1 MPLTLLLR
9 MSSADRLHIVVKPFA
24 APKMLCH
31 GLTQILSASVAVVA
45 LFSSNV
51 WADNSLTAEEKSQGW
66 ELLFDGESLDQ
77 WRNYQR
83 EDIRQ
88 QWAVEEGIIILAG
101 DGAGDLISRKQYQNF
116 DFKLDWKIEEGGNS
130 GIFFLADETP
140 DKIFH
145 NSPEVQL
152 LDNERHPDR
161 RLENH
166 RSGSLY
172 DLIASPPASHKIAGE
187 WNSLRILIENRHL
200 QVWQNEVLTSD
211 IVMDS
216 QEWDRIV
223 AGSKFNVSPGFGK
236 NERGHLGVQ
245 DHGDKVFLKNLRV
258 KEL

>member
-1 MPLTLLLR
+1 MPLTLPLR
-9 MSSADRLHIVVKPFA
+9 MPFSNRFRSAVKPFA
-24 APKMLCH
+24 QIKIRCH
-31 GLTQILSASVAVVA
+31 SLTSILGVSVTAVA

-51 WADNSLTAEEKSQGW
+51 WADNSLTAQEKSQGW

-83 EDIRQ
+83 EDISQ
-88 QWAVEEGIIILAG
+88 QWTVAEGVIILAG

-130 GIFFLADETP
+130 GIFFLADESP
-140 DKIFH
+140 DKIYH

-152 LDNERHPDR
+152 LDNERHLDR

-172 DLIASPPASHKIAGE
+172 DLIASPAASHKIAGE
-187 WNSLRILIENRHL
+187 WNSLRILIEQRRL
-200 QVWQNEVLTSD
+200 QIWQNEVLTTD
-211 IVMDS
+211 IVMGS

-223 AGSKFNVSPGFGK
+223 ARSKFNVSPGFGK

>member
-1 MPLTLLLR
+1 MPLTLPFR
-9 MSSADRLHIVVKPFA
+9 IHFAGRFSVGVKLYA
-24 APKMLCH
+24 ATKRQSHSL
-31 GLTQILSASVAVVA
+31 ISIISASVAAVA
-45 LFSSNV
+45 FLSSNV
-51 WADNSLTAEEKSQGW
+51 LADNSLTAEEKLQGW
-66 ELLFDGESLDQ
+66 DLLFDGESLDQ
-77 WRNYQR
+77 WRNYQS

-88 QWAVEEGIIILAG
+88 QWAVEEGMIILAG
-101 DGAGDLISRKQYQNF
+101 DGAGDLISRKQYKNF

-130 GIFFLADETP
+130 GIFFLADEAP
-140 DKIFH
+140 DKIFY

-161 RLENH
+161 QLENH

-187 WNSLRILIENRHL
+187 WNSLRILVENRHL
-200 QVWQNEVLTSD
+200 MVWQNEVLTTD
-211 IVMDS
+211 ILMGSRD
-216 QEWDRIV
+216 WDRVV

-258 KEL
+258 REL

>member
-1 MPLTLLLR
+1 MPSPLTFKISFSNR
-9 MSSADRLHIVVKPFA
+9 FIASVKLYA
-24 APKMLCH
+24 VTKMQSHSL
-31 GLTQILSASVAVVA
+31 ISIISASVAAVA
-45 LFSSNV
+45 FLSSNV
-51 WADNSLTAEEKSQGW
+51 LADNSLTAREKSQGW
-66 ELLFDGESLDQ
+66 DLLFDGKSLDQ

-83 EDIRQ
+83 KDIRQ
-88 QWAVEEGIIILAG
+88 QWAVEEGMMILAG
-101 DGAGDLISRKQYQNF
+101 DGAGDLISRKQYKNF

-140 DKIFH
+140 DKIYY

-161 RLENH
+161 KLENH

-172 DLIASPPASHKIAGE
+172 DLIASPPASQKIAGE
-187 WNSLRILIENRHL
+187 WNSLRILVENRYL
-200 QVWQNEVLTSD
+200 KVWQNEFLTVD
-211 IVMDS
+211 IVMGS
-216 QEWDRIV
+216 REWDRIV

-258 KEL
+258 REL